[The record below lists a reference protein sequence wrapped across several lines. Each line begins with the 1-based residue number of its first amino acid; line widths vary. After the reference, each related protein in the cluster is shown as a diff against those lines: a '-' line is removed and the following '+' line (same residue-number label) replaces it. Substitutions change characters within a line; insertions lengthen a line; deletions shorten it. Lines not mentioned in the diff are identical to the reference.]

1 MIQRKFFKNALAAVV
16 VAGAILCVLTG
27 CNRESAELSSP
38 ESYMKDENFIKTL
51 EAQRRRQGELEAAH
65 RKLAEQMTA
74 MIEAKKKE
82 LKTEDLDKVRLELE
96 KNEEWKSLYD
106 RCLDAATA
114 AKENRRK
121 TEGIV
126 RTRISK

>member
-65 RKLAEQMTA
+65 HKLAERMKA

-126 RTRISK
+126 RKRISK

>member
-1 MIQRKFFKNALAAVV
+1 
-16 VAGAILCVLTG
+16 
-27 CNRESAELSSP
+27 
-38 ESYMKDENFIKTL
+38 MKDKNFVKTL

-65 RKLAEQMTA
+65 RKLAEQMTV

-96 KNEEWKSLYD
+96 KNEEWKSLYK

-114 AKENRRK
+114 ARENRRK

-126 RTRISK
+126 RKRISK

>member
-65 RKLAEQMTA
+65 HKLAERMKA

-96 KNEEWKSLYD
+96 KNEEWKSLYK

-114 AKENRRK
+114 ARENRRK

-126 RTRISK
+126 RKRISK

>member
-38 ESYMKDENFIKTL
+38 ESYMKDKNFIKTL

-65 RKLAEQMTA
+65 HKLAERMKA

-126 RTRISK
+126 RKRISK

>member
-38 ESYMKDENFIKTL
+38 ESYMKDKNFVKTL
-51 EAQRRRQGELEAAH
+51 EDQRRRQGELEAAH

-96 KNEEWKSLYD
+96 KNEEWKSLYN

-114 AKENRRK
+114 ARENRRK

-126 RTRISK
+126 RKRISK

>member
-38 ESYMKDENFIKTL
+38 ESYMKDKNFVKTL
-51 EAQRRRQGELEAAH
+51 EDQRRRQGELEAAH

-96 KNEEWKSLYD
+96 KNEEWKSLYK

-114 AKENRRK
+114 MRENRRK

-126 RTRISK
+126 RKRISK

>member
-38 ESYMKDENFIKTL
+38 ESYMKDKNFVKTL

-96 KNEEWKSLYD
+96 KNEEWKSLYK

-114 AKENRRK
+114 MRENRRK

-126 RTRISK
+126 RKRISK